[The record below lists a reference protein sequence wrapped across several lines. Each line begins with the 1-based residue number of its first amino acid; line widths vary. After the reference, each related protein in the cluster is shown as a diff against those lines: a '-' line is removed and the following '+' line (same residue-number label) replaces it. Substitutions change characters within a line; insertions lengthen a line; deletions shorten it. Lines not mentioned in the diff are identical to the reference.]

1 MIDWLWLA
9 DFQKRIFRCKNAFW
23 DWGWRARDEKV
34 FCTLIKMNKLA
45 LIFLGL
51 VLANAVYVK
60 KSASDPNQAVFN
72 QLAELEDKQIG
83 RKLLDTIALQLKNQ
97 SPLGDIAKMLQNL
110 RESLIMQQQDAD
122 LQHAADEAECEAEI
136 LGYNRRIDFA
146 SNEITDST
154 NEINSLNNQ
163 IANLESV
170 IENANTQLDILNE
183 QEQVLRDTR
192 AADHAA
198 FEERQQSTP
207 KVIDALDVIASKLG
221 AIQPE
226 SDADAVLAELRRI
239 GSENPILALVQLAS
253 TFSAE
258 KLQSVQDKIA
268 ELRGSLEQSIID
280 DQEEETQSQIDFQ
293 ALILQFS
300 EQREALS
307 AERSD
312 AQRKLETTQ
321 NQLASQKKR
330 REDANRELLAA
341 TNGKTQKEAQCEGWR
356 TAYADGTEQRAEEI
370 TIIRLIENILA
381 TKLEGARSYLQ
392 VR

>member
-1 MIDWLWLA
+1 
-9 DFQKRIFRCKNAFW
+9 
-23 DWGWRARDEKV
+23 
-34 FCTLIKMNKLA
+34 
-45 LIFLGL
+45 
-51 VLANAVYVK
+51 
-60 KSASDPNQAVFN
+60 
-72 QLAELEDKQIG
+72 
-83 RKLLDTIALQLKNQ
+83 
-97 SPLGDIAKMLQNL
+97 
-110 RESLIMQQQDAD
+110 
-122 LQHAADEAECEAEI
+122 
-136 LGYNRRIDFA
+136 
-146 SNEITDST
+146 
-154 NEINSLNNQ
+154 LNNQ

-192 AADHAA
+192 ANDHAA
-198 FEERQQSTP
+198 FEERMQSTP

-268 ELRGSLEQSIID
+268 ELRASLEQSIVD
-280 DQEEETQSQIDFQ
+280 DQEAETQQQIDFQ
-293 ALILQFS
+293 ALILQFA

-312 AQRKLETTQ
+312 AQRKLEVTQ
-321 NQLASQKKR
+321 NQLASTFSAEKLQSVQDKIAELRASLEQSIVDDREAETQAQIDFEALILQFAEQRDALSAERSDAQRKLEVTNNQLASQKKR
-330 REDANRELLAA
+330 REDANRELMAA

-356 TAYADGTEQRAEEI
+356 TAYAEGTEQRAEEV

-392 VR
+392 LRSA

>member
-1 MIDWLWLA
+1 
-9 DFQKRIFRCKNAFW
+9 
-23 DWGWRARDEKV
+23 
-34 FCTLIKMNKLA
+34 MNKIAIVL
-45 LIFLGL
+45 LGL
-51 VLANAVYVK
+51 VVANAVFVK
-60 KSASDPNQAVFN
+60 KTASDPNQAVFN
-72 QLAELEDKQIG
+72 QLESLEDVIMGK
-83 RKLLDTIALQLKNQ
+83 KLLDTIALQLKNQ

-192 AADHAA
+192 ASDHAA
-198 FEERQQSTP
+198 FEERMQTTP

-239 GSENPILALVQLAS
+239 GGENPILALVQLAS

-268 ELRGSLEQSIID
+268 ELRGSLEQSIVD
-280 DQEEETQSQIDFQ
+280 DQEAETQAQIDYE
-293 ALILQFS
+293 ALLIQFA
-300 EQREALS
+300 EQRDNLTAQ
-307 AERSD
+307 RSD
-312 AQRKLETTQ
+312 AQRKVEVTT

-330 REDANRELLAA
+330 REDANKELIAA
-341 TNGKTQKEAQCEGWR
+341 TNGKAQKEAQCEGWR
-356 TAYADGTEQRAEEI
+356 TAYADGTEERQQEI
-370 TIIRLIENILA
+370 GIIRLIENILA
-381 TKLEGARSYLQ
+381 TKLEGAKSYLQ
-392 VR
+392 LRATAWFP